1 MKLFLYFNSREIFL
15 HFRYFVENRPTRT
28 RICIF
33 MSKSSIFRLSFNCAT
48 DRDLTDIQTHR
59 LFKISYKNHVIIVQS
74 YPPVSRNRL
83 ILKLG
88 WNSFLLKIFLS
99 IWKITD
105 QMVPFYLNIV
115 DYNFVLKAFFVF
127 KFKFVFPNSLIGFR
141 VENSDQW

>member
-15 HFRYFVENRPTRT
+15 HFRYFVENRPTRI
-28 RICIF
+28 RIRIF

-48 DRDLTDIQTHR
+48 DRYLTDIQTHR

-74 YPPVSRNRL
+74 YPPDSRKRF